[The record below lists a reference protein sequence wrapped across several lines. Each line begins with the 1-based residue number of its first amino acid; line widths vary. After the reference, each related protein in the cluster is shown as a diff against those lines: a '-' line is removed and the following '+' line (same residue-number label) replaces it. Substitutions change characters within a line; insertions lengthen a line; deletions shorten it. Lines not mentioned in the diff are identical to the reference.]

1 MTHSKEVFN
10 MNFKKQIQHKDDGW
24 IVEEELPARA
34 NLTVIRTDDPN
45 FGLTEDAI
53 QERNEYIHW
62 YMIQD
67 FVTLMTIPKQEP
79 DTDFFIG
86 DYDVEDSEYSAFNT
100 VDFQRQM
107 QPFNKYAYAIKMKM
121 EYVKD
126 LAMMHSSI
134 SHEQGRENVYHKYLA
149 FVEREFRERL
159 HQLVDYYRQARYEER
174 RHNLKQQIAETSRRI
189 MECKRIWE
197 RYSPPEYWDH

>member
-10 MNFKKQIQHKDDGW
+10 MNLKEQIQCIDDGW

-62 YMIQD
+62 YMMQD
-67 FVTLMTIPKQEP
+67 FALLMTIPRQVA
-79 DTDFFIG
+79 TNDFFIE
-86 DYDVEDSEYSAFNT
+86 DCNVTDSEYSAFNT

-107 QPFNKYAYAIKMKM
+107 QPFNKYAYAIMKKM

-126 LAMMHSSI
+126 LAMNTI
-134 SHEQGRENVYHKYLA
+134 
-149 FVEREFRERL
+149 
-159 HQLVDYYRQARYEER
+159 YRFI
-174 RHNLKQQIAETSRRI
+174 LDI
-189 MECKRIWE
+189 
-197 RYSPPEYWDH
+197 